1 MSALAILSLCL
12 VSAAAE
18 TPEADVARM
27 QGAWQMTAMQ
37 NGVAFRIVKVVAD
50 QTTTVSV
57 YRGDELVQQHKSEFE
72 LQFTGDVRI
81 FHYKNSVM
89 TAGPDK
95 SKPRPGGRYIYR
107 LEDDKWIGVFGLL
120 EGETRPLFVEQFER
134 VLPP

>member
-1 MSALAILSLCL
+1 MSAVAIFTLCL
-12 VSAAAE
+12 VSATAE

-95 SKPRPGGRYIYR
+95 GKPRPGGRYIYR

-120 EGETRPLFVEQFER
+120 EGDTRPLFVEQFER